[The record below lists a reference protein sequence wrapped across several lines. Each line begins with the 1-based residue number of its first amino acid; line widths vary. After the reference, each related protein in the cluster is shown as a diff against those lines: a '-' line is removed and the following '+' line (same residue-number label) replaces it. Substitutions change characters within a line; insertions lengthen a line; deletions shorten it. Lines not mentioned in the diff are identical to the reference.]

1 VTALE
6 AAISDHPAASASAG
20 NGGDAARAL
29 ALGSELI
36 EAHESLRQSLRR
48 LRAGL
53 GSSDRAAAKTGR
65 SLRTHCVAFCSAVAR
80 HHTSEDRDVFPALA
94 AQVPVLGPV
103 LAELQQDHHLVA
115 GILQRVEQ
123 LAGDFGPD
131 DAHRVR
137 AELDGLAAILESHF
151 RWEERRLVAALNS
164 LDTSGLKTQDLFG
177 RA

>member
-1 VTALE
+1 MTALE
-6 AAISDHPAASASAG
+6 AAISDHPASSASAG
-20 NGGDAARAL
+20 NGGGAARAL

-36 EAHESLRQSLRR
+36 EAHESLRQSLRG
-48 LRAGL
+48 LRTGL
-53 GSSDRAAAKTGR
+53 GAPDRTAAKTDR

-94 AQVPVLGPV
+94 AQVPELGPV
-103 LAELQQDHHLVA
+103 LAELQHDHHLVA
-115 GILQRVEQ
+115 GILRRVEQ
-123 LAGDFGPD
+123 LAGDSGPD

-151 RWEERRLVAALNS
+151 RWEERRLVTALNT
-164 LDTSGLKTQDLFG
+164 LDTSGLTTQDLFG